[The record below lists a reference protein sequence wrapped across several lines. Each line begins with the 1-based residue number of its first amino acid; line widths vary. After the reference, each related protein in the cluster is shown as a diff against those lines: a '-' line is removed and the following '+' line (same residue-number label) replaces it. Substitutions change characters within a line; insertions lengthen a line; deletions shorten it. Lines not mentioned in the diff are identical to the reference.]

1 MKLDN
6 FVATKKSEN
15 PVVREIN
22 QIPVVG
28 SNNVQVANSNMVS
41 NNVQVANNNM
51 VSNNVQF
58 ASDNFAAFQFNPS
71 YIQQQPMVGFIFY
84 KVF

>member
-6 FVATKKSEN
+6 FVTTKKCEN
-15 PVVREIN
+15 PVVKEIN

-41 NNVQVANNNM
+41 NNVQFANNNM
-51 VSNNVQF
+51 VNN
-58 ASDNFAAFQFNPS
+58 NFAAFQFNPS

-84 KVF
+84 KMF